1 MLLYKVF
8 NYCQEAMRFFASLF
22 QKLSNAVV
30 FKVFHTPSLQTQTL
44 SIPPQ
49 QKSQKRIA
57 KISRYLLWRNNR
69 RL

>member
-1 MLLYKVF
+1 
-8 NYCQEAMRFFASLF
+8 MRFFASLF

-57 KISRYLLWRNNR
+57 KISRYLL
-69 RL
+69 